1 MKGVLDVYLGRRL
14 AGRLTQDEHGLTTFG
29 YDAGWLAAPDAVPLS
44 HSMPLRSGVF
54 GRNECGAFFAGVL
67 PESGKRSLVAR
78 NLGVSANNDYALLER
93 IGGDCAGAIT
103 FTESG
108 RSLPPE
114 KGEYRLV
121 RDAELEKLLLGL
133 PRRGSVF
140 PWLASKISWPFA
152 SSKGRSTS
160 RWMVRPARTS

>member
-14 AGRLTQDEHGLTTFG
+14 AGRLTQDEHGLTTFA
-29 YDAGWLAAPDAVPLS
+29 YDAGWLATPDAVPLS
-44 HSMPLRSGVF
+44 HSMPLRSEVF

-67 PESGKRSLVAR
+67 PESGKRSLIAR

-108 RSLPPE
+108 STPAKNAPHSLRPNTPE
-114 KGEYRLV
+114 
-121 RDAELEKLLLGL
+121 
-133 PRRGSVF
+133 RRG
-140 PWLASKISWPFA
+140 IE
-152 SSKGRSTS
+152 
-160 RWMVRPARTS
+160 